1 MAERTPGTGGL
12 AIGAVILAAALST
25 ALVSLVWTPV
35 PPATMDIAA
44 RLQGPSAAH
53 WLGTDTFGRD
63 TASMLMVGLRHSL
76 TAAFLAVL
84 IGAGLGVPLG
94 AYAAVRGGW
103 PDELV
108 MRGNDL
114 LFAFPAVLTAAM
126 LVTVLG
132 PSLWVA
138 VVSIGV
144 FNIPVF
150 ARVTRSGA
158 VRILERSFVQAARM
172 SGKSMRRITLDH
184 VLPNLL
190 DQLIVQLSI
199 QLAVGILAE
208 AGLGYLGLSIP
219 PPAPTL
225 GKMLA
230 DAQTMLALAPRLA
243 ILPGLAIALVVL
255 GFNLVGD
262 GLRDRL
268 DPRLAQAR

>member
-1 MAERTPGTGGL
+1 MAERGFATGGL
-12 AIGAVILAAALST
+12 VIGLAILAAAVLT
-25 ALVSLVWTPV
+25 ALVSLLWTPV
-35 PPATMDIAA
+35 PPAAMDIAA
-44 RLQGPSAAH
+44 RLQGPSPAH

-84 IGAGLGVPLG
+84 IGAGLGIPLG

-150 ARVTRSGA
+150 ARVTRGGA

-172 SGKSMRRITLDH
+172 SGKSMSRITVDH
-184 VLPNLL
+184 VLPNIL

-268 DPRLAQAR
+268 DPRLAQLR